1 MKPTI
6 ITYGIIGVGH
16 IGNYHIQQTLK
27 ISSFNLL
34 GIYDTNFQLAKER
47 ETEYLVKA
55 YIKLEKL
62 LQQCDAVAIATPASE
77 HFKIAMLALENGCH
91 VFIEKPITTKLEDAQ
106 VLLKAAKTKNLYV
119 QVGHIERFNPVV
131 ATYIK
136 NMNNNPEFMEIHRL
150 TPFNQ
155 RGNDIDVILD
165 LMIHDIDLV
174 LYFKKQKIVDIQ
186 AKGVKVLTNSCD
198 IANVRLKF
206 EDGSVA
212 NITASRISDAPM
224 RKIRIFENKNYIA
237 LDLQKHRI
245 TEYVVS
251 PLSKTNHQNIIFKNQ
266 DEMIR
271 KNHFSIDPKNALFE
285 ELVMFSKS
293 ILHNTTSIVDTNAA
307 ITALEIAL
315 LIQNKI
321 NEQKT

>member
-27 ISSFNLL
+27 ISSFSLI
-34 GIYDTNFQLAKER
+34 GIYDTNLRLAKQR
-47 ETEYLVKA
+47 EKEYSVTA

-77 HFKIAMLALENGCH
+77 HFKIAMLALENHCH
-91 VFIEKPITTKLEDAQ
+91 VFIEKPITTKLDDATM
-106 VLLKAAKTKNLYV
+106 LLSVAKTKKLFV
-119 QVGHIERFNPVV
+119 QIGHIERFNPVV
-131 ATYIK
+131 TAYIK

-150 TPFNQ
+150 SPFNE

-186 AKGVKVLTNSCD
+186 AKGVRVLTNSCD
-198 IANVRLKF
+198 MANVQLEF
-206 EDGSVA
+206 EDGGVA
-212 NITASRISDAPM
+212 NLTASRISDAPM
-224 RKIRIFENKNYIA
+224 RKIRIFENKKYIS
-237 LDLQKHRI
+237 LDLQNHVI
-245 TEYVVS
+245 TEYIVS
-251 PLSKTNHQNIIFKNQ
+251 PLNTTNHKNIIFQNQ
-266 DEMIR
+266 DEIIS
-271 KNHFSIDPKNALFE
+271 KNHFNIDPENALFE
-285 ELVMFSKS
+285 ELVMFSNS
-293 ILHNTTSIVDTNAA
+293 ILHNTRSLADAGAA
-307 ITALEIAL
+307 KIALEIAL